1 MAGRPVVLKIK
12 KGGIFVNA
20 EKNTDDDEEEEHT
33 GTVTYNDDETL
44 AEYKY
49 PPEGVVVQYFKKQD
63 DGVAWKRYLDGK
75 DGDFDNNDGVDN
87 IFKFEDPTGSGAAA
101 AWPRPPPPPPPP
113 PLLRQNAMLQ
123 RHRPVGADGRQHPLL
138 AEPGVPLGN
147 EMDVDETDGGS
158 RKKSKKSKSKKSKR
172 KTKGGKKQKKQ
183 SKSRKQRR

>member
-1 MAGRPVVLKIK
+1 MASRQVVLKIK

-101 AWPRPPPPPPPP
+101 AWPRPPPPPPP
-113 PLLRQNAMLQ
+113 
-123 RHRPVGADGRQHPLL
+123 LL

-147 EMDVDETDGGS
+147 EMDVDEMDVDEMDGGS